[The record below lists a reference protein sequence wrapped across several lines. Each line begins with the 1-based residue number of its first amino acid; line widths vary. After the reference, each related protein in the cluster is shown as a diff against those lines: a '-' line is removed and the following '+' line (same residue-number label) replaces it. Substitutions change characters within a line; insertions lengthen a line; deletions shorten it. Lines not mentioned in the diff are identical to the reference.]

1 MNTMK
6 RTSKTGAI
14 LLSAVA
20 VFALSGCFNF
30 GGEEGSDVTPSDGV
44 TSVYQTTDF
53 SITIPADWE
62 VIDQND
68 FTSDVPP
75 ETLVVFRNNVKNET
89 FTANVNIVRR
99 ELQESVSSL
108 EYANLVNNRQK
119 SGLID
124 FNETRKETITIP
136 AGDQQDSTYF
146 SAFEARKSTSDS
158 LIRYV
163 QTYGVR
169 GNSAFIITGAFSPQ
183 ENDVTSQTVENIVR
197 SFQLK

>member
-1 MNTMK
+1 MK
-6 RTSKTGAI
+6 RLKKLSTVLLITLS
-14 LLSAVA
+14 LLS
-20 VFALSGCFNF
+20 LSGCFNF
-30 GGEEGSDVTPSDGV
+30 FEEEPQQTDSSL
-44 TSVYQTTDF
+44 TSSTYQTTDF
-53 SITIPADWE
+53 SINIPADWE

-89 FTANVNIVRR
+89 FTANVNIVQRD
-99 ELQESVSSL
+99 LQESVSSL

-119 SGLID
+119 SGLVD
-124 FNETRKETITIP
+124 YNETHKETILLP
-136 AGDQQDSTYF
+136 SGDQQVDSYF
-146 SAFEARKSTSDS
+146 TAFGARKSTSEP

-169 GNSAFIITGAFSPQ
+169 GNSAFIVTGAFSPQ
-183 ENDVTSQTVENIVR
+183 ENDVTSQSVEDIIR

>member
-1 MNTMK
+1 MK
-6 RTSKTGAI
+6 RLKKLSTVLLITLS
-14 LLSAVA
+14 LLS
-20 VFALSGCFNF
+20 LSGCFNF
-30 GGEEGSDVTPSDGV
+30 FEEEPQQTDSSL
-44 TSVYQTTDF
+44 TSSTYQTTDF

-89 FTANVNIVRR
+89 FTANVNIVQRD
-99 ELQESVSSL
+99 LQESVSSL

-119 SGLID
+119 SGLVD
-124 FNETRKETITIP
+124 YNETHKETILLP
-136 AGDQQDSTYF
+136 SGDQQVDSYF
-146 SAFEARKSTSDS
+146 TAFEARKSTSEP

-169 GNSAFIITGAFSPQ
+169 GNSAFIVTGALSPQ